1 MTTSFAPFDSLSVV
15 IPTYN
20 RAALLPAAIASV
32 RAQAH
37 PALELIVVDDGSTDE
52 TAEIVRARGDVDLYV
67 RQENA
72 GPAAARNAGIRRA
85 HGEWIGFLDSDDLWT
100 PDALRLHAQ
109 AVAEHGAQ
117 PIVLGESRFENLDG
131 SAPDP
136 ARVPPAKVSGVSAE
150 RYRYLLQC
158 HFGSAF
164 FRRSVFDEIGLL
176 DESLRFREDREFFQ
190 RAQTAG
196 IPMLRHSGVVQ
207 VRRFHDFNMTL
218 DTDQM
223 TFATPRFLK
232 RALDLRR
239 RK

>member
-1 MTTSFAPFDSLSVV
+1 MPGRQRHATRGF
-15 IPTYN
+15 
-20 RAALLPAAIASV
+20 
-32 RAQAH
+32 
-37 PALELIVVDDGSTDE
+37 G
-52 TAEIVRARGDVDLYV
+52 ARG
-67 RQENA
+67 
-72 GPAAARNAGIRRA
+72 
-85 HGEWIGFLDSDDLWT
+85 GEWIGFLDSDDLRT

-131 SAPDP
+131 PAPDP
-136 ARVPPAKVSGVSAE
+136 ARVPQPLSGELPAE
-150 RYRYLLQC
+150 RARYLLQC
-158 HFGSAF
+158 HFGNLIC
-164 FRRSVFDEIGLL
+164 RRSVFDEIGLL

-196 IPMLRHSGVVQ
+196 IRMLRHTGVVQ

-223 TFATPRFLK
+223 TAAMPRFLK
-232 RALDLRR
+232 RVLDLRR